1 MTEKKIER
9 RQAIDGDSGTWSEI
23 LSSKCCNGT
32 MSSSS
37 RRSRRTAAVDDI
49 EAASNDNDTSSSN
62 PRLQAIRERSR
73 AVAEREAS
81 RLARPEASLASHKLG
96 HASKSKSAVSST
108 PFGQLMKTTTKSGGG
123 TTNNNEAQEWC
134 GPFSVARQMIAARED
149 ARRLRL
155 QQTEEGENDNKEHHP
170 LDHVMEEARLE
181 QQRKD
186 NPSMNWISRRHRT
199 DATNNSNYYVKR
211 RKRFHKQKE
220 LMGIGGNSVPSLFRL
235 CINYLVD
242 NFEHVD
248 SLGLVDHSIRVAL
261 CERLVAQGKMNGAA
275 FDVLAEEGVET
286 LELVDCAQVTQDQFC
301 DAIKVLI
308 PIGLR
313 AILLQHCGRCF
324 GGQAV
329 KTIVDMKSDDIQLF
343 ALSLS
348 GAYLLSD
355 DDLARLIGATSHSLT
370 SIDLTACPLVGP
382 QFCNAIGQHY
392 ASSFDDVTHCLLEL
406 SLEDIPLKKEAL
418 LSLGAASDA
427 LRNLK
432 SLKLKSIESVDDEVV
447 EIILNSIDEASLE
460 GIDLSS
466 NTQLTDEVL
475 SSIRR
480 RGTNL
485 RSMQLSGLRNLSAI
499 ALEAFFTPIDDMPSP
514 PMLRKLDLSHCS
526 RDEINDAVVMLA
538 AKASSFRS
546 LADAVN
552 SEIEISSSV
561 NPENLVSEITNSLG
575 LVHVNVCGSSISDK
589 SMEML
594 SATCKSSL
602 EELDIGFCASV
613 SDKGLG
619 YLVSK
624 VGRQLSKI
632 HVWGCAQI
640 TEDFLDGHGRLDE
653 GGLEIVGVWMKKG
666 GGRSLR

>member
-1 MTEKKIER
+1 
-9 RQAIDGDSGTWSEI
+9 
-23 LSSKCCNGT
+23 
-32 MSSSS
+32 MSSN
-37 RRSRRTAAVDDI
+37 RRSNRRSPAAAAAAVAVANNNDNI
-49 EAASNDNDTSSSN
+49 EASGGDDNETNN
-62 PRLQAIRERSR
+62 PRLQAMRERSR

-81 RLARPEASLASHKLG
+81 RLARPDVSLASRKLG
-96 HASKSKSAVSST
+96 HASKTKSAVSST
-108 PFGQLMKTTTKSGGG
+108 PFGQLMKSSKGSGG

-149 ARRLRL
+149 ARKLRL

-170 LDHVMEEARLE
+170 LDHVMEEAKLQ
-181 QQRKD
+181 QQRKE

-199 DATNNSNYYVKR
+199 GNTNDATNNSNYYVKR
-211 RKRFHKQKE
+211 RKRFHQQKE
-220 LMGIGGNSVPSLFRL
+220 LMGLGGNS
-235 CINYLVD
+235 
-242 NFEHVD
+242 
-248 SLGLVDHSIRVAL
+248 
-261 CERLVAQGKMNGAA
+261 GKMNGAA

-308 PIGLR
+308 PMGLR

-324 GGQAV
+324 GGEAV
-329 KTIVDMKSDDIQLF
+329 NTIVGMKSDEIQLF

-348 GAYLLSD
+348 GAFLLSD
-355 DDLARLIGATSHSLT
+355 DDLSQLIGATSRTLS
-370 SIDLTACPLVGP
+370 SIDLTACPLIGP
-382 QFCNAIGQHY
+382 QFCNAIGEHF
-392 ASSFDDVTHCLLEL
+392 SSSIGDVTNCLLEL

-418 LSLGAASDA
+418 LTLGAASDA

-432 SLKLKSIESVDDEVV
+432 SLKLKSIEAVDDEVV
-447 EIILNSIDEASLE
+447 EIILNSIDEGSLE

-466 NTQLTDEVL
+466 NSQLTDEVL

-485 RSMQLSGLRNLSAI
+485 RSLQLSGLRNLSAI
-499 ALEAFFTPIDDMPSP
+499 ALEAFFTPIEDLPSP

-526 RDEINDAVVMLA
+526 HDEINDAVVMLA

-552 SEIEISSSV
+552 NEIEISSSV
-561 NPENLVSEITNSLG
+561 NPESLVSEITNSLG
-575 LVHVNVCGSSISDK
+575 LVHVNVSGSSVSDK

-594 SATCKSSL
+594 AATCKSSL
-602 EELDIGFCASV
+602 EELDVGFCAGV

-624 VGRQLSKI
+624 VARQLSKI

-640 TEDFLDGHGRLDE
+640 TEDFLDGHDRVDE
-653 GGLEIVGVWMKKG
+653 GGLEIVGVWMKKS

>member
-1 MTEKKIER
+1 M
-9 RQAIDGDSGTWSEI
+9 
-23 LSSKCCNGT
+23 
-32 MSSSS
+32 SSS
-37 RRSRRTAAVDDI
+37 RRSNRRTAAAAANNDNI
-49 EAASNDNDTSSSN
+49 ESSGGDDNDTNN
-62 PRLQAIRERSR
+62 PRLQAMRDRSR

-81 RLARPEASLASHKLG
+81 RLARPDSNLASRTLD
-96 HASKSKSAVSST
+96 HASKTKSAVSST
-108 PFGQLMKTTTKSGGG
+108 PFGMLMKNNTKGGSGVD
-123 TTNNNEAQEWC
+123 TNNNNDAQEWC
-134 GPFSVARQMIAARED
+134 GPFSVARQMIAAREE
-149 ARRLRL
+149 ARILRL
-155 QQTEEGENDNKEHHP
+155 QQTEEGESDNKEQHP
-170 LDHVMEEARLE
+170 LDHVMEEAKLE
-181 QQRKD
+181 QQRKE

-199 DATNNSNYYVKR
+199 GNTNDTTNNSNANYYVKR
-211 RKRFHKQKE
+211 RKRFHQQKE
-220 LMGIGGNSVPSLFRL
+220 LMGIGGNAVPSLFQL
-235 CINYLVD
+235 CIKYLVD

-275 FDVLAEEGVET
+275 FDVLAEQGVET
-286 LELVDCAQVTQDQFC
+286 LELVDCAQVTEDQFC
-301 DAIKVLI
+301 DAIKVLL
-308 PIGLR
+308 PMGLR
-313 AILLQHCGRCF
+313 AILLKHCGRCF

-329 KTIVDMKSDDIQLF
+329 KTIEELKREEIQLF
-343 ALSLS
+343 ALSLA

-355 DDLARLIGATSHSLT
+355 DDISRLIGATSTTLT
-370 SIDLTACPLVGP
+370 SIDLTACPLIGP
-382 QFCNAIGQHY
+382 NFCSAIGEHF
-392 ASSFDDVTHCLLEL
+392 SSSIGDVTNCLLEL

-427 LRNLK
+427 LRSLK
-432 SLKLKSIESVDDEVV
+432 SLKLKAIEAVDDEVV
-447 EIILNSIDEASLE
+447 SIVLNSIDEGSLE

-485 RSMQLSGLRNLSAI
+485 RSLQLSGLRNLSAI

-514 PMLRKLDLSHCS
+514 PMLRKLDLSQCAH
-526 RDEINDAVVMLA
+526 DEVSDSVLILA

-552 SEIEISSSV
+552 SEVATSV

-575 LVHVNVCGSSISDK
+575 LVHVNVSGASITDK

-594 SATCKSSL
+594 AATCKSSL
-602 EELDIGFCASV
+602 EELDIGFCAGV

-640 TEDFLDGHGRLDE
+640 TEDFLDGHDRVDE
-653 GGLEIVGVWMKKG
+653 GGLEIVGVWMKKS

>member
-1 MTEKKIER
+1 M
-9 RQAIDGDSGTWSEI
+9 
-23 LSSKCCNGT
+23 
-32 MSSSS
+32 SSS
-37 RRSRRTAAVDDI
+37 RRSNRNTAAAAAAA
-49 EAASNDNDTSSSN
+49 EADNSVDNDTDNNS
-62 PRLQAIRERSR
+62 RLQAIRNRSR

-81 RLARPEASLASHKLG
+81 RLARPDQPLASLTLG
-96 HASKSKSAVSST
+96 HASKMKSAVSST
-108 PFGQLMKTTTKSGGG
+108 PFGQLMKSAKGAGGNIG

-155 QQTEEGENDNKEHHP
+155 QQTEEGESENKEHHP
-170 LDHVMEEARLE
+170 LDHVMEEAKLE
-181 QQRKD
+181 QERRE
-186 NPSMNWISRRHRT
+186 NPSMNWVSRRHRKGSCNDT
-199 DATNNSNYYVKR
+199 TNIGTNYYAKR
-211 RKRFHKQKE
+211 RKRFHQQQK
-220 LMGIGGNSVPSLFRL
+220 LMGIGGNSVPSLFQL

-242 NFEHVD
+242 NFDHVD

-301 DAIKVLI
+301 DAIKVLL
-308 PIGLR
+308 PMGLR
-313 AILLQHCGRCF
+313 AILLKHCGRCF

-329 KTIVDMKSDDIQLF
+329 KTIEETKADEIQLF
-343 ALSLS
+343 ALSLG
-348 GAYLLSD
+348 GAYLLND
-355 DDLARLIGATSHSLT
+355 DDMSRLIRAASRTLT
-370 SIDLTACPLVGP
+370 SIDLTACPLIGHK
-382 QFCNAIGQHY
+382 FCNAIGEHY
-392 ASSFDDVTHCLLEL
+392 SSSSVGDVTNYLLEL

-432 SLKLKSIESVDDEVV
+432 SLKLKAIEAVDDEVV
-447 EIILNSIDEASLE
+447 AIILNSIDESSLE
-460 GIDLSS
+460 GIDLSC
-466 NTQLTDEVL
+466 NAQLTDDVL

-480 RGTNL
+480 HGTNL
-485 RSMQLSGLRNLSAI
+485 RSLQLSGLRNLSAI

-514 PMLRKLDLSHCS
+514 PMLRKLDLSNCS
-526 RDEINDAVVMLA
+526 QDEITDAVVMLA

-546 LADAVN
+546 LADAIN
-552 SEIEISSSV
+552 NETSSSV

-575 LVHVNVCGSSISDK
+575 LVHVNVSGACLSDK

-594 SATCKSSL
+594 AATCKSSL
-602 EELDIGFCASV
+602 EELDIGFCAGV

-640 TEDFLDGHGRLDE
+640 TEEFLDGHDRVDE
-653 GGLEIVGVWMKKG
+653 GGLEIVGVWMKKS

>member
-1 MTEKKIER
+1 
-9 RQAIDGDSGTWSEI
+9 
-23 LSSKCCNGT
+23 
-32 MSSSS
+32 
-37 RRSRRTAAVDDI
+37 
-49 EAASNDNDTSSSN
+49 
-62 PRLQAIRERSR
+62 
-73 AVAEREAS
+73 
-81 RLARPEASLASHKLG
+81 
-96 HASKSKSAVSST
+96 
-108 PFGQLMKTTTKSGGG
+108 
-123 TTNNNEAQEWC
+123 
-134 GPFSVARQMIAARED
+134 
-149 ARRLRL
+149 
-155 QQTEEGENDNKEHHP
+155 
-170 LDHVMEEARLE
+170 MEEAKLE
-181 QQRKD
+181 QQRKE

-199 DATNNSNYYVKR
+199 GNTKDATNNSNYYVKR
-211 RKRFHKQKE
+211 RKRFHQQKE
-220 LMGIGGNSVPSLFRL
+220 LMGIGGNVVPSLFQL

-261 CERLVAQGKMNGAA
+261 CERLVTQGKMNGAA

-301 DAIKVLI
+301 DAIKVLM
-308 PIGLR
+308 PMGLR

-324 GGQAV
+324 GVQAV
-329 KTIVDMKSDDIQLF
+329 KTIVEMKSDEIQLF
-343 ALSLS
+343 ALSLA
-348 GAYLLSD
+348 GAYLLTD
-355 DDLARLIGATSHSLT
+355 DDISRLIGATSHTLT
-370 SIDLTACPLVGP
+370 SIDLTACPLIGP
-382 QFCNAIGQHY
+382 QFCNAIGQNF
-392 ASSFDDVTHCLLEL
+392 SSSIGDVTNCLLEL

-432 SLKLKSIESVDDEVV
+432 SLKLKSIEAVDDEVV

-485 RSMQLSGLRNLSAI
+485 RSLQLSGLRNLSAI
-499 ALEAFFTPIDDMPSP
+499 ALEAFFTPIDDVPSP
-514 PMLRKLDLSHCS
+514 PMLRKLDLSKCS

-546 LADAVN
+546 LADVN

-575 LVHVNVCGSSISDK
+575 LVHVNVSGSSVTDK

-594 SATCKSSL
+594 AATCKSSL
-602 EELDIGFCASV
+602 EELDIGFCAGV

-640 TEDFLDGHGRLDE
+640 TEDFLDGHDRLDE

>member
-1 MTEKKIER
+1 
-9 RQAIDGDSGTWSEI
+9 
-23 LSSKCCNGT
+23 
-32 MSSSS
+32 MSSG
-37 RRSRRTAAVDDI
+37 RRSNRRSTAA
-49 EAASNDNDTSSSN
+49 AANVNNDNEAPPSVDEDNDANNNN
-62 PRLQAIRERSR
+62 PRMRAMRERSR

-81 RLARPEASLASHKLG
+81 RLARPDQPLASRTLG

-108 PFGQLMKTTTKSGGG
+108 PFGQLMKGTKGSSS
-123 TTNNNEAQEWC
+123 TNNNNEAQEWC

-155 QQTEEGENDNKEHHP
+155 QQTEEGEGENIEHHP
-170 LDHVMEEARLE
+170 LDDVMEEAKLE
-181 QQRKD
+181 QQRKE
-186 NPSMNWISRRHRT
+186 NPSMNWISRRHRKGSANDT
-199 DATNNSNYYVKR
+199 TNNSNYYAKR
-211 RKRFHKQKE
+211 RKRFHQQKE
-220 LMGIGGNSVPSLFRL
+220 LMGIGGNTVPSLFQL

-242 NFEHVD
+242 NFEHCD

-286 LELVDCAQVTQDQFC
+286 LELVDCAQVSQEQFC

-308 PIGLR
+308 PLGLR
-313 AILLQHCGRCF
+313 AILLKHCGRCF

-329 KTIVDMKSDDIQLF
+329 KTIESLKSEEIQLF
-343 ALSLS
+343 ALSLA

-355 DDLARLIGATSHSLT
+355 DDISRLIAATSRTLS
-370 SIDLTACPLVGP
+370 SIDLTACPLIGP
-382 QFCNAIGQHY
+382 KFCNAIGENFSLSINEG
-392 ASSFDDVTHCLLEL
+392 SSCLLEL

-418 LSLGAASDA
+418 LTLGAASDA
-427 LRNLK
+427 LRSLR
-432 SLKLKSIESVDDEVV
+432 SLKLKSIEAVDDEVV
-447 EIILNSIDEASLE
+447 SIILNSIDEGSLE
-460 GIDLSS
+460 GIDLSK
-466 NTQLTDEVL
+466 NNLLTDEVL

-485 RSMQLSGLRNLSAI
+485 RSLQLSGLRNLTAI
-499 ALEAFFTPIDDMPSP
+499 ALEAFFTPIDDMPPP
-514 PMLRKLDLSHCS
+514 PMLRKLDLSQCS
-526 RDEINDAVVMLA
+526 HDEINDAVVSLA

-552 SEIEISSSV
+552 SESASAV

-575 LVHVNVCGSSISDK
+575 LVHVNISGSSISDK

-594 SATCKSSL
+594 AATCKSSL
-602 EELDIGFCASV
+602 EELDIGFCAGV

-619 YLVSK
+619 YMVSK

-640 TEDFLDGHGRLDE
+640 TEDFLDGHDRIEE
-653 GGLEIVGVWMKKG
+653 GGLEIVGVWMKKS